1 MARVISCDE
10 IEQGMILAQPIL
22 NKFGQILLPANV
34 ELQKK
39 HSQLLKT
46 WGITS
51 VTIKGEEGDD
61 KEIEISE
68 EMRLLIEENLK
79 NKILWQP
86 INAYEKEVYQLAF
99 LSEAKKILHT
109 SS

>member
-1 MARVISCDE
+1 MAKVISCDE

-46 WGITS
+46 WGINS
-51 VTIKGEEGDD
+51 VSIKGVEGED
-61 KEIEISE
+61 KEMEISE
-68 EMRLLIEENLK
+68 EMRALIEDTLK
-79 NKILWQP
+79 LKILWQP
-86 INAYEKEVYQLAF
+86 TNSFEKELYQLAF
-99 LSEAKKILHT
+99 LSEAKKRLHT
-109 SS
+109 AS